1 MARDAAAQHAT
12 RRSGIGPSSL
22 FVASQVGEHTQRQV
36 EVGVEQPL
44 DLGISRYRV
53 SRLSRS
59 VASAE
64 LQVDQFHG
72 QLQGFEA
79 WSEWWATASVVE
91 HVEQHIA
98 ELEGQMAPF
107 REGEES
113 GAVAPAA
120 LADLQ
125 TGLWLARG
133 ELLGLQR
140 SLAEQEVVA
149 HQRLGS
155 APLPRGQNVDTPLP
169 VQSPWGERPPH
180 SAPMTAPAQAELSR
194 AQAAQAGLERL
205 PTIRGG
211 VMWAPNSQDELVP
224 FASLGISMPLQAGLA
239 AERQRQRGEAAA
251 WQAQGEWQVVQFEQR
266 WSAEHQAWLDG
277 SEEVERR
284 HEQVVVPLATRAERL
299 RLAAEQGLVPL
310 SRWVQASRDAREAEH
325 EEIRLRAE
333 LHRSSARAH
342 ALKALLETP

>member
-1 MARDAAAQHAT
+1 MARERAAQQAT

-22 FVASQVGEHTQRQV
+22 FVASQVGEPSQRQL

-44 DLGISRYRV
+44 DFGLSRYRV
-53 SRLSRS
+53 SRLSRG

-79 WSEWWATASVVE
+79 WSEWWATASIVA
-91 HVEQHIA
+91 HVEEHIA
-98 ELEGQMAPF
+98 ELEGHMAPF
-107 REGEES
+107 RAGEES
-113 GAVAPAA
+113 GTVAPAT

-125 TGLWLARG
+125 TGLWMARG
-133 ELLGLQR
+133 ELLGLHR

-149 HQRLGS
+149 HQRLG
-155 APLPRGQNVDTPLP
+155 AGPLPSGMAVDSPLP
-169 VQSPWGERPPH
+169 AQSPWGESPPR
-180 SAPMTAPAQAELSR
+180 SAPVSAAAQSELRR
-194 AQAAQAGLERL
+194 AQATQASLERL
-205 PTIRGG
+205 PTMRGG

-224 FASLGISMPLQAGLA
+224 FASLGISMPLQAGLG
-239 AERQRQRGEAAA
+239 AERQRLRGEASA
-251 WQAQGEWQVVQFEQR
+251 WQAQSEWEAVQFEQR

-277 SEEVERR
+277 VEEVERR
-284 HEQVVVPLATRAERL
+284 HEQVVTPLATRAERL

-333 LHRSSARAH
+333 LHRSSARAY